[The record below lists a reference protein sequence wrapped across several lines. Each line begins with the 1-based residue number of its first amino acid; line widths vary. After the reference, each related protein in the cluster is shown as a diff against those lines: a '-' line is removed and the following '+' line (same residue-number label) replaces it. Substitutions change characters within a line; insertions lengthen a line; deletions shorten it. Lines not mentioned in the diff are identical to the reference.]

1 MLMLLKFNGFPYSQS
16 SNKKARIIHAHAVP
30 EERTKIMLLK
40 GYQTIRERP
49 DCSRVY
55 FCHIELLTFSWP
67 FFFFCI
73 CKCIRLPCAES
84 SVEFHHKV
92 KVNVLPMDYLTP
104 QCPICPQSTELRVQS
119 PCRFVLSRIISLE
132 KTK

>member
-16 SNKKARIIHAHAVP
+16 SNKKARIIHAHAVL
-30 EERTKIMLLK
+30 EERTKIVLLK

-67 FFFFCI
+67 YFFFAYVANKTACT
-73 CKCIRLPCAES
+73 CAS
-84 SVEFHHKV
+84 AYAYHVQ
-92 KVNVLPMDYLTP
+92 NQVLNSTTKSMY
-104 QCPICPQSTELRVQS
+104 CPWT
-119 PCRFVLSRIISLE
+119 ISLHNAPYVHSPLNSE
-132 KTK
+132 SRVHAGLYLAG